1 MVQDIRPST
10 SYNPL
15 FMQWL
20 GVRMPCCM
28 FLCIDSSSILSG
40 FPLVAFCHHQ
50 RLKMGFWPR
59 LLLCGV
65 FAVCLSGV
73 AHAEDDEAVEA
84 KEEATPAVETDKI
97 IDGFSAADREKMTD
111 GSEKHEFQAEVSRL
125 MDIIIN
131 SLYTDKQVFLRELI
145 SNAADALEKARFH
158 SVQDESFLGDTKDL
172 EVKLEHDAD
181 AKTISI
187 IDTGVGMT
195 KADLINNLG
204 TVAKSGTTNFL
215 EAMAEG
221 ADANLIGQFGVGFYS
236 AFLVADKVSVTS
248 KCNDDPVQHVWE
260 SSADASFVV
269 VDDPR
274 GNTLGRG
281 SRVTLHLKEDAHDY
295 LSEDK
300 LKEMAKKYS
309 QFIQFPIYVKVKK
322 EVDADT
328 EEDDDDK
335 DDDEEEK
342 KDDVETKDDD
352 EKEEEEEEKK
362 PKKKTVF
369 EWEQVNTQKAIWLRA
384 KEDVTEEEYNEFYKG
399 ISKDYLDPL
408 AYTHFNAEGE
418 IEFKSIL
425 YLPKKAPF
433 DMMDNYWGKKSEV
446 KLYVRRV
453 LVAEKFEDLL
463 PRYLNFVRGIVD
475 SDDLPLNVSREQ
487 LQQNKIMKVISK
499 KLVRKVLELMK
510 KLAKEEDAGD
520 DEDEEKDDEEKEE
533 KEEKKEDSEEKKDKK
548 DEESTWAKF
557 YKEFNKNLKMGCYED
572 DSNRSK
578 ISKLLRFSTTK
589 SEDKDISLDKYLDRM
604 QESQES
610 IYYMSGDNMEVMKK
624 APALQVFKK
633 KDIEVL
639 MLSDHLDEPCIQ
651 KLADYEGKKF
661 VSIQKADVK
670 LDETEEE
677 KKKFSKLKDMYKP
690 LTDWWKEKLTDYT
703 EKGAMK
709 DAGVKIEKV
718 ELSKRLTESPVVVV
732 TSQFGYS
739 AQQEKIMKA
748 QAFQNKDQM
757 GMMAGRKTLE
767 VNANHPV
774 IVDLLSKVKGDKE
787 DATALDTAQVLF
799 QTALIESGYEIADP
813 SALVNRV
820 YRLMSKELGVDPDA
834 PIKEIEVPE
843 EEEEAD
849 EDDKDDSDS
858 EKEDEESKPEEGEKA
873 EL

>member
-1 MVQDIRPST
+1 MGDRAKMV
-10 SYNPL
+10 
-15 FMQWL
+15 
-20 GVRMPCCM
+20 
-28 FLCIDSSSILSG
+28 
-40 FPLVAFCHHQ
+40 
-50 RLKMGFWPR
+50 
-59 LLLCGV
+59 
-65 FAVCLSGV
+65 
-73 AHAEDDEAVEA
+73 
-84 KEEATPAVETDKI
+84 
-97 IDGFSAADREKMTD
+97 D
-111 GSEKHEFQAEVSRL
+111 GSEKHEFQAEVNRL

-145 SNAADALEKARFH
+145 SNSADALEKARFH
-158 SVQDESFLGDTKDL
+158 SVQDESYLGDAKDL
-172 EVKLEHDAD
+172 EVKIEHDPEQ
-181 AKTISI
+181 KTLSI
-187 IDTGVGMT
+187 IDTGVGMS

-221 ADANLIGQFGVGFYS
+221 GDANLIGQFGVGFYS
-236 AFLVADKVSVTS
+236 AFLVADKVTVTS

-260 SSADASFVV
+260 SSADASFTVV
-269 VDDPR
+269 EDPR

-300 LKEMAKKYS
+300 LKESAKKYS

-322 EVDADT
+322 EVDADA
-328 EEDDDDK
+328 EEDDDDDK
-335 DDDEEEK
+335 EDEE
-342 KDDVETKDDD
+342 KDDVEAKDDD
-352 EKEEEEEEKK
+352 EKEEEEKK
-362 PKKKTVF
+362 VPTKKTVY
-369 EWEQVNTQKAIWLRA
+369 EWEQVNTQKAIWLRS
-384 KEDVTEEEYNEFYKG
+384 KEDVTEEEYNEFYKS

-425 YLPKKAPF
+425 FLPKKAPF
-433 DMMDNYWGKKSEV
+433 DMMDSYWTKKSEV
-446 KLYVRRV
+446 KLFVRRV
-453 LVAEKFEDLL
+453 LVADKFDELL
-463 PRYLNFVRGIVD
+463 PRYLNFVRGVVD

-499 KLVRKVLELMK
+499 KLVRKILELMK
-510 KLAKEEDAGD
+510 KLAKEGD
-520 DEDEEKDDEEKEE
+520 GDEDDEKEE
-533 KEEKKEDSEEKKDKK
+533 DEDKADEKEEKKDKK
-548 DEESTWAKF
+548 DDDSTWLKF
-557 YKEFNKNLKMGCYED
+557 WKEFNKNLKMGCYED

-578 ISKLLRFSTTK
+578 LSKLLLFTTTK
-589 SEDKDISLDKYLDRM
+589 SENKEINLDKYLDRM

-610 IYYMSGDNMEVMKK
+610 IYYMSGESLEVMQK

-633 KDIEVL
+633 KDLEVL

-670 LDETEEE
+670 LDESEEE
-677 KKKFSKLKDMYKP
+677 KKRFTKLKDMYKP
-690 LTDWWKEKLTDYT
+690 LTDWWKEKLTDFT

-718 ELSKRLTESPVVVV
+718 ELSKRLTDSPVVVV

-739 AQQEKIMKA
+739 AQQERVMKA
-748 QAFQNKDQM
+748 QSFQNKDQVN
-757 GMMAGRKTLE
+757 MMSGRKTLE
-767 VNANHPV
+767 INANHPV
-774 IVDLLSKVKGDKE
+774 VADLLGKVKADK
-787 DATALDTAQVLF
+787 DDKAALDTAQVLF

-834 PIKEIEVPE
+834 PIKEVEVPDAEEEE
-843 EEEEAD
+843 EEEEAEEEEEKE
-849 EDDKDDSDS
+849 EDDVR
-858 EKEDEESKPEEGEKA
+858 KE

>member
-1 MVQDIRPST
+1 MACLPRAF
-10 SYNPL
+10 L
-15 FMQWL
+15 LL
-20 GVRMPCCM
+20 GV
-28 FLCIDSSSILSG
+28 LAVSLSSS
-40 FPLVAFCHHQ
+40 FVRA
-50 RLKMGFWPR
+50 
-59 LLLCGV
+59 
-65 FAVCLSGV
+65 
-73 AHAEDDEAVEA
+73 
-84 KEEATPAVETDKI
+84 EEAEAESEEKVV
-97 IDGFSAADREKMTD
+97 DGFSEADREKMTES
-111 GSEKHEFQAEVSRL
+111 SEKHEFQAEVNRL

-158 SVQDESFLGDTKDL
+158 SVQDESYLGDTKDL
-172 EVKLEHDAD
+172 EVKIEHDAD

-187 IDTGVGMT
+187 VDTGIGMS

-221 ADANLIGQFGVGFYS
+221 GDANLIGQFGVGFYS

-260 SSADASFVV
+260 SSADASFTV

-300 LKEMAKKYS
+300 LKESAKKYS

-322 EVDADT
+322 EVDVEA
-328 EEDDDDK
+328 EEDDEDDDK
-335 DDDEEEK
+335 EDDDEEK
-342 KDDVETKDDD
+342 KDDVETKDEE
-352 EKEEEEEEKK
+352 EKEDEEDKK
-362 PKKKTVF
+362 PKKKTVY
-369 EWEQVNTQKAIWLRA
+369 EWEQVNTQKAIWLRP
-384 KEDVTEEEYNEFYKG
+384 KEDVTEEEYTEFYKS

-425 YLPKKAPF
+425 FLPKKAPF
-433 DMMDNYWGKKSEV
+433 DMMDNYWTKKSEV
-446 KLYVRRV
+446 KLFVRRV
-453 LVAEKFEDLL
+453 LVAEKFDELL
-463 PRYLNFVRGIVD
+463 PRYLNFVRGVVD

-510 KLAKEEDAGD
+510 KLAK
-520 DEDEEKDDEEKEE
+520 DEESGGEDDEEKEE
-533 KEEKKEDSEEKKDKK
+533 GDDEKDEAEEKKDDKK
-548 DEESTWAKF
+548 DEEGLWTKF
-557 YKEFNKNLKMGCYED
+557 WKEFAKNLKMGCYED

-578 ISKLLRFSTTK
+578 LSKLLRFHTTK
-589 SEDKDISLDKYLDRM
+589 SDGKEISLDKYLDRM

-610 IYYMSGDNMEVMKK
+610 IYYMSGDSLDTMKK
-624 APALQVFKK
+624 APALQIFLK
-633 KDIEVL
+633 KDLEVL
-639 MLSDHLDEPCIQ
+639 MLPDHLDEPCLQ

-677 KKKFSKLKDMYKP
+677 KKRFSKIKDMYKP
-690 LTDWWKEKLTDYT
+690 LTDWWKKKLTDLT
-703 EKGAMK
+703 EGGAMK
-709 DAGVKIEKV
+709 DAGVKVEKV
-718 ELSKRLTESPVVVV
+718 EISKRLTESPVVVV

-739 AQQEKIMKA
+739 AQQEKVMKS
-748 QAFQNKDQM
+748 QAFQNKDQLS
-757 GMMAGRKTLE
+757 MMAGRKTLE
-767 VNANHPV
+767 INPNHPV
-774 IVDLLSKVKGDKE
+774 IVDLLTKVKVSESDE
-787 DATALDTAQVLF
+787 AASNTAEVLF

-834 PIKEIEVPE
+834 PLKEIEVPE
-843 EEEEAD
+843 DEEEEA
-849 EDDKDDSDS
+849 EEEDKDEGDESEEEEEKKE
-858 EKEDEESKPEEGEKA
+858 EKE